1 MEPSI
6 LRCDVDAPD
15 SAELR
20 YYLRHAASLLA
31 ASDVESPQRAVVL
44 RRARAWVVAALS
56 GIDWNIRT
64 IERDAIPS
72 EIADRPTEGHRSA
85 DEILI
90 PTLARPRRPE

>member
-1 MEPSI
+1 
-6 LRCDVDAPD
+6 
-15 SAELR
+15 
-20 YYLRHAASLLA
+20 
-31 ASDVESPQRAVVL
+31 
-44 RRARAWVVAALS
+44 VAALS